1 MVLRGGFMAKKFL
14 SVIIVPH
21 TKTSTRTLS
30 FSRRTLRILAGGG
43 AILALVLAVFL
54 TDYVSMNVIR
64 HRYKALTREA
74 AEQKAKIADYERSIN
89 ELKTTVANFEN
100 YTKKLNIMVGLK
112 SPDVLKAPA
121 GLGGGASE
129 PETSEPGASVP
140 AGAPQSESPAQGS
153 IQGLI
158 QKAQSIESNLNSLV
172 SISESTSLRLATT
185 PSIMPVAGWV
195 SSGFGVR
202 ADPFTGREQMHWG
215 LDISTNTG
223 NPIVATADGIV
234 LQVLTDKYLGKHIIL
249 SHGNGIT
256 TLYGHMSGFAIVAGQ
271 TVKRGDV
278 IGYVGMTG
286 KAVGP
291 HVHYEVHKDGK
302 PVNPYNFILEE

>member
-1 MVLRGGFMAKKFL
+1 MAKKFL

-30 FSRRTLRILAGGG
+30 FSRRKLRILAGFGVFLG
-43 AILALVLAVFL
+43 LALLVFL
-54 TDYVSMNVIR
+54 ADYVSMNVIR
-64 HRYKALTREA
+64 HRYKALTRET
-74 AEQKAKIADYERSIN
+74 AEQRVKIADYEKSIS
-89 ELKTTVANFEN
+89 ELQATVSNFES
-100 YTKKLNIMVGLK
+100 YTKKLNVMVGLK

-129 PETSEPGASVP
+129 AEASGPNESVQTGGAQAVS
-140 AGAPQSESPAQGS
+140 QGS

-158 QKAQSIESNLNSLV
+158 EKAQSVESNLNSLV
-172 SISESTSLRLATT
+172 SISESTTLRLATT
-185 PSIMPVAGWV
+185 PSIMPTAGWL
-195 SSGFGVR
+195 SSPYAMR
-202 ADPFTGREQMHWG
+202 TDPFTGNWQMHWG
-215 LDISTNTG
+215 IDVSTNEG
-223 NPIVATADGIV
+223 NPIYATADGIV
-234 LQVLTDKYLGKHIIL
+234 IKVQKDKYLGNNVTI

-256 TLYGHMSGFAIVAGQ
+256 TVYGHMKDMNTRVVREGQ
-271 TVKRGDV
+271 NVKRGDI

-302 PVNPYNFILEE
+302 PINPYSFILEE

>member
-1 MVLRGGFMAKKFL
+1 MAKKFL

-30 FSRRTLRILAGGG
+30 FTRRTLKLLGGSG
-43 AILALVLAVFL
+43 AFLALAMAAFL

-64 HRYKALTREA
+64 HRYRILERET
-74 AEQKAKIADYERSIN
+74 AEQKVKIADYEKSIN
-89 ELKTTVANFEN
+89 QLQATVTSFEN
-100 YTKKLNIMVGLK
+100 YTKKLNVMVGLK
-112 SPDVLKAPA
+112 SPDILKGPA
-121 GLGGGASE
+121 GLGGGAPE
-129 PETSEPGASVP
+129 AETSEA
-140 AGAPQSESPAQGS
+140 AAAPPAQVSPPGS

-158 QKAQSIESNLNSLV
+158 QKAQNIETNLNSLV
-172 SISESTSLRLATT
+172 NITESASLKLATT

-195 SSGFGVR
+195 SSGFGLRV
-202 ADPFTGREQMHWG
+202 DPFTGREQMHWG

-223 NPIVATADGIV
+223 NPIMAPADGIV
-234 LQVLTDKYLGKHIIL
+234 LQVVTDKYLGKHVIL

-256 TLYGHMSGFAIVAGQ
+256 TTFGHMSNFNVRSGQ
-271 TVKRGDV
+271 QVKRGDV
-278 IGYVGMTG
+278 IGFVGQTG

-291 HVHYEVHKDGK
+291 HVHYEVHRDGK